1 MVEQVK
7 AIDFRAR
14 RARLIEKIPVPV
26 LNEVL
31 SILDACVY

>member
-7 AIDFRAR
+7 AIDFRSRGAR
-14 RARLIEKIPVPV
+14 NIEKLPTPV